1 MTGSQKF
8 LRRWSRLKRA
18 DRAER
23 QRPSQPPA
31 TPPDPKRA
39 DPPAVASSERG
50 QPPQSGSE
58 PASLAETALPA
69 LQSIVANTDI
79 RAFLRAGVPAELTK
93 AALRRAWTADP
104 AIRDFIGIAENQW
117 DFTNPG
123 AIPGFG
129 ALAPNED
136 LGRLVAQ
143 ALGQGPASP
152 AAGSLAG
159 SGEAAATVPQD
170 VPQVYGIPERND
182 AAEQQNQIVE
192 EQQKTVLAATQHHEP
207 AAEPERPLSRRSH
220 GRALPK

>member
-18 DRAER
+18 ER
-23 QRPSQPPA
+23 QRPPQPPG
-31 TPPDPKRA
+31 TPPAREPA
-39 DPPAVASSERG
+39 CPPAVAASERG
-50 QPPQSGSE
+50 QPPQSCPE
-58 PASLAETALPA
+58 PSSLAETALPA
-69 LQSIVANTDI
+69 IQSIAANTDI

-117 DFTNPG
+117 DFTDPA

-129 ALAPNED
+129 TLAPNED

-152 AAGSLAG
+152 ASAGPAG
-159 SGEAAATVPQD
+159 GSEAVTTASQD
-170 VPQVYGIPERND
+170 APQVYGMPERNE
-182 AAEQQNQIVE
+182 ATGQESQIVE

-207 AAEPERPLSRRSH
+207 AAEPARPLSRRSH
-220 GRALPK
+220 GSALPK

>member
-18 DRAER
+18 ERAER
-23 QRPSQPPA
+23 QRPPQPPG
-31 TPPDPKRA
+31 TPPAREPA
-39 DPPAVASSERG
+39 CPPAVATSERG
-50 QPPQSGSE
+50 QPPQSGLE
-58 PASLAETALPA
+58 PSSLAETALPA
-69 LQSIVANTDI
+69 IQSIAANTDI

-117 DFTNPG
+117 DFTDPA

-129 ALAPNED
+129 TLAPNED

-152 AAGSLAG
+152 APVSSLAG
-159 SGEAAATVPQD
+159 S
-170 VPQVYGIPERND
+170 
-182 AAEQQNQIVE
+182 
-192 EQQKTVLAATQHHEP
+192 
-207 AAEPERPLSRRSH
+207 
-220 GRALPK
+220 